1 MKKHALVAGLVLASS
16 FATAPMAAAAAPA
29 PAVLDVTAT
38 AACGRVTLTATV
50 NEDFNQ
56 NGFDTYEI
64 AVFSGPNAGGS
75 LSTPEGQFFVTAEKP
90 VVKTFTLDEDAYDG
104 SGFATWSTVSG
115 PNPEFFVRGA
125 IAVDTDCAP
134 PVTTTVPPPPVTTDP
149 PAPTT
154 TVTPAPTTTTTTVA
168 PPVVTTV
175 APPPPA
181 AFSQVRVVPQGGVD
195 TGTR

>member
-16 FATAPMAAAAAPA
+16 FATAPMAVAQTAA

-38 AACGRVTLTATV
+38 AACGRVTLAATV

-64 AVFSGPNAGGS
+64 AVFSGPNAGGT

-134 PVTTTVPPPPVTTDP
+134 PVTTVPPPPVTTDP

-154 TVTPAPTTTTTTVA
+154 TVTLPPTTPTT
-168 PPVVTTV
+168 PPVVTT
-175 APPPPA
+175 PPPA
-181 AFSQVRVVPQGGVD
+181 SSDGFSQVRVVPQGGVD